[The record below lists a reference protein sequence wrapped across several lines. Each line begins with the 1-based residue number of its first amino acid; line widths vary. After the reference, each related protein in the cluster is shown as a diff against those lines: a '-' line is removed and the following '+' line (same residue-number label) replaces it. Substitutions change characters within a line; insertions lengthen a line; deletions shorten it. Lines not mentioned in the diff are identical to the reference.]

1 MLKQYQTQKQVQKLL
16 PKIVLSQNLLA
27 IPSIALDNIVKRELE
42 QNPLLEEGPE
52 LESEPTDDALLNDE
66 KDQPDEDAVRDNP
79 SPAEMSEEAGREI
92 ETEEADTKTEG
103 TDKNDEYD
111 WDEYFQNE
119 AEEYAS
125 YESSE
130 PRAFDYSS
138 IADDGGKLHES
149 LLLQLHLSDVSP
161 KIIFVAEEIIW
172 SLNEDGFLAEE
183 PEDILNDLKVKKA
196 GTEFEEVDFTLADF
210 NAALEL
216 IQKELDP
223 PGIGARNLKE
233 CLLIQIER
241 GKYSDHLKA
250 LASEAVSMHFD
261 DIVRKRFERLEKE
274 LSATPEEMKQ
284 VFELLHRLNPK
295 PGYSENAEP
304 ENYIVPDLIVRSRDG
319 SYDIF
324 INERFTP
331 SLRVNGAYKDMYMNG
346 KSTLDQNTK
355 TYLLNNFNRAKWFI
369 EAINSRRD
377 TMIKIMEAIIR
388 RQKEF
393 FDNNGEGL
401 RPMLEKEV
409 AEEIGMDTS
418 TVSRAVRNKYV
429 QTDFG
434 IYELRSFFTG
444 TMHKAD
450 GEDVSNMEIKDRLK
464 MLIDNE
470 NKSHPLTD
478 LQLSRELA
486 KSGYEVARRTVA
498 KYREAL
504 DLPIARLRREL
515 KLK

>member
-1 MLKQYQTQKQVQKLL
+1 
-16 PKIVLSQNLLA
+16 
-27 IPSIALDNIVKRELE
+27 
-42 QNPLLEEGPE
+42 
-52 LESEPTDDALLNDE
+52 
-66 KDQPDEDAVRDNP
+66 
-79 SPAEMSEEAGREI
+79 
-92 ETEEADTKTEG
+92 
-103 TDKNDEYD
+103 
-111 WDEYFQNE
+111 
-119 AEEYAS
+119 
-125 YESSE
+125 
-130 PRAFDYSS
+130 
-138 IADDGGKLHES
+138 
-149 LLLQLHLSDVSP
+149 
-161 KIIFVAEEIIW
+161 
-172 SLNEDGFLAEE
+172 
-183 PEDILNDLKVKKA
+183 
-196 GTEFEEVDFTLADF
+196 
-210 NAALEL
+210 
-216 IQKELDP
+216 
-223 PGIGARNLKE
+223 
-233 CLLIQIER
+233 
-241 GKYSDHLKA
+241 
-250 LASEAVSMHFD
+250 
-261 DIVRKRFERLEKE
+261 
-274 LSATPEEMKQ
+274 
-284 VFELLHRLNPK
+284 
-295 PGYSENAEP
+295 
-304 ENYIVPDLIVRSRDG
+304 
-319 SYDIF
+319 
-324 INERFTP
+324 
-331 SLRVNGAYKDMYMNG
+331 VNGAYKDMYMNG

-393 FDNNGEGL
+393 FDNSGEGL

-450 GEDVSNMEIKDRLK
+450 GEDVSNMEIKEKLK
-464 MLIDNE
+464 KLIDYE

-504 DLPIARLRREL
+504 DMPIARLRREL